1 MLDQHG
7 ITGIVFFV
15 RDLARSEAFY
25 RDTLGLEAKVM
36 GEGDERWMYGH
47 AGPTAMIFFESP
59 EPRPPMPVFGLE
71 DGGIETVVARLAERA
86 VQIVT
91 PVSHAPGGWT
101 ADFADPDGTLFS
113 LYQEAEKPRT
123 IANG

>member
-1 MLDQHG
+1 MLAKDG

-15 RDLARSEAFY
+15 RDLARSERFY
-25 RDTLGLEAKVM
+25 RDTLGLDATIQ

-47 AGPTAMIFFESP
+47 AGKTAMIFFESDT
-59 EPRPPMPVFGLE
+59 PRPPMPVFGLE
-71 DGGIETVVARLAERA
+71 EGGIETVVAKLAEQR

-101 ADFADPDGTLFS
+101 ADFADVDGTVFS
-113 LYQEAEKPRT
+113 LYQEGDKPKV
-123 IANG
+123 AG

>member
-1 MLDQHG
+1 MLDKHG

-15 RDLARSEAFY
+15 RDLDRSQAFY
-25 RDTLGLEAKVM
+25 RDTLGLTADIH
-36 GEGDERWMYGH
+36 GEGEERWMSGD
-47 AGPTAMIFFESP
+47 AGKTSIIFFQSKT
-59 EPRPPMPVFGLE
+59 PRPPMPVFGLM

-101 ADFADPDGTLFS
+101 ADFNDPDGVLLS
-113 LYQEAEKPRT
+113 LYQYDDKPKT
-123 IANG
+123 V